1 MRFRLPLRSIV
12 VVALASAGMA
22 GGVAP
27 RLSAQVTRLPRTRAD
42 VLLDMGE
49 WNAAEEAYYA
59 QSRSQ
64 PRAPVPRAALGRY
77 LAMKGAVLPG
87 TVLIEEANQFGLDS
101 ALAQAMLRPWR
112 SVLSWRAIASLP
124 ADSTIAVRAPRDS
137 NALFQLP
144 IPRSATARTA
154 RTRTST
160 AGVTWADV
168 VPRLIGAD
176 SLYTA
181 SPRAGIELIEGFV
194 PSYDVDARKVTLHAN
209 PRSAL
214 RAEGRRYPV
223 LRDAHDIRVLMT
235 PGRAVSLPAAL
246 RELEPRW
253 WQIDLLH
260 GFIVVR

>member
-1 MRFRLPLRSIV
+1 MT
-12 VVALASAGMA
+12 VALVSLAVVGRHL
-22 GGVAP
+22 GG
-27 RLSAQVTRLPRTRAD
+27 QTTRLPRTRAD

-49 WNAAEEAYYA
+49 WSAAEEAYYA
-59 QSRSQ
+59 QSRAQ

-101 ALAQAMLRPWR
+101 TLARMMLRPWR
-112 SVLSWRAIASLP
+112 SVLSWRAIATLP
-124 ADSTIAVRAPRDS
+124 ADSTVVVRAPRDS

-144 IPRSATARTA
+144 IPRGAVARSARST
-154 RTRTST
+154 RTRSST
-160 AGVTWADV
+160 AATWADV
-168 VPRLIGAD
+168 VPRMLGAD
-176 SLYTA
+176 SLYTD
-181 SPRAGIELIEGFV
+181 SPRVGIELIEAFV
-194 PSYDVDARKVTLHAN
+194 PSYDVATRKVTLHAN

-214 RAEGRRYPV
+214 RAEGRKYPV

-235 PGRAVSLPAAL
+235 PGRVVSLPAAL

-260 GFIVVR
+260 GMIVVR